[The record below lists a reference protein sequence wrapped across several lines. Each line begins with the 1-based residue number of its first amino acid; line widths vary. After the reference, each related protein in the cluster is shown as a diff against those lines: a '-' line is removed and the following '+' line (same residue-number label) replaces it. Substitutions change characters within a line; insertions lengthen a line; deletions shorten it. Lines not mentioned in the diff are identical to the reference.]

1 LTVIDPLFGFAV
13 QECRW
18 MVGMKK
24 ALRVGRTIYISPAM
38 MDLIRH
44 AEGDELRRL
53 LGSIP
58 MVEIP
63 EPPSMF
69 GPLPMTTEPRSQK

>member
-1 LTVIDPLFGFAV
+1 VTDPLFGFAV

-18 MVGMKK
+18 MAGSKK
-24 ALRVGRTIYISPAM
+24 ALRVGRTIYVSPAM

-58 MVEIP
+58 LVEIR
-63 EPPSMF
+63 EPPSVF
-69 GPLPMTTEPRSQK
+69 GPSPTTTRPE